1 MPGWV
6 SPWHIAIVLVVVLV
20 VFGPRRLPELG
31 SSIGK
36 AITGFKRGLKEDEQ
50 QTTIAES
57 SAVTPPA
64 PSTVPPTTSPAPTA
78 SASPAAAAMP
88 ADESKD

>member
-6 SPWHIAIVLVVVLV
+6 SPWHLAIVLVVVLV

-31 SSIGK
+31 ASIGK

-50 QTTIAES
+50 QETIAES
-57 SAVTPPA
+57 SAVDPP
-64 PSTVPPTTSPAPTA
+64 STTSPATTPPTVT
-78 SASPAAAAMP
+78 PGE
-88 ADESKD
+88 DEKKD